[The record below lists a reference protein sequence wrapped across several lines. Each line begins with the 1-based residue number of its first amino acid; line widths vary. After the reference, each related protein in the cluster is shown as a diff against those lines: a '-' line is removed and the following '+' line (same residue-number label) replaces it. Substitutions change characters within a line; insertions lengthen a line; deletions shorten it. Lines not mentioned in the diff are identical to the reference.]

1 APMCVYC
8 GKNDHFV
15 WSCSEYMSPDMTR
28 KLVNAERWRVYAA
41 TLDDCD
47 MRDERAELEDFRCDI
62 RREEEFARGRGH
74 TPDDYLVKP
83 ESRERAPRGRQRSHR
98 DSAPPRDRAP
108 PRDGAPPQD
117 RPANWQPLKRVQCYR
132 CGGYGHF
139 AKHCDGTPLPPAEQ
153 SKLKREIWERSKA
166 LRPYFVDV
174 VEAALAGVVRLVHP
188 RDRVTDPIIYLGLK
202 SDDWWDEA
210 YRVAELELEKAGTRG
225 TTNTLWGVPDGQRQ
239 QRISEVY
246 EPLIYSMK
254 RRVRP
259 VSPPVVRIVQY
270 EGEKRPSCVFPSATE
285 REVNDETVDPPP
297 EFGPHIDEAD

>member
-1 APMCVYC
+1 SLVDRAKFHKTLGKAIVGVRKSSVDVHKRRSSESVSGSDELDLDFSANRGRSGRHVSRRSVRAPMCVYC

-15 WSCSEYMSPDMTR
+15 WSCSEYMSPDMPR

-108 PRDGAPPQD
+108 PRDGASPQD

-139 AKHCDGTPLPPAEQ
+139 AKHCDGKPLPPAEQ

-166 LRPYFVDV
+166 LRPYF
-174 VEAALAGVVRLVHP
+174 
-188 RDRVTDPIIYLGLK
+188 
-202 SDDWWDEA
+202 
-210 YRVAELELEKAGTRG
+210 
-225 TTNTLWGVPDGQRQ
+225 
-239 QRISEVY
+239 
-246 EPLIYSMK
+246 
-254 RRVRP
+254 
-259 VSPPVVRIVQY
+259 
-270 EGEKRPSCVFPSATE
+270 
-285 REVNDETVDPPP
+285 
-297 EFGPHIDEAD
+297 